1 MEGSRDALKDISFD
15 GCPSGYRDFRRKT
28 LLAIAGLEDKHAHL
42 AGPRLLTRLSG
53 EAWRATEHLSIS
65 QLRSPEGFLTVI
77 KALDEHYKFLPETE
91 LHESIDE
98 FLFALKRRNGEGAT
112 AFASRF
118 RTQLSRVENLI
129 CQERE
134 LTRAKRRRT
143 TEPTKPPV
151 DEQQESEMEETD
163 RSEAESQAR
172 AAPGSVHSAPAAAGT
187 VPAPAGDAPPT
198 GGVPTS
204 SAAGAHA
211 AEAERAETVSARSQ
225 ASKASTGRRG
235 KQDSRGTY
243 EQDWAASQLRMKQ
256 MLGTLELGHLKPKP
270 IFPQSVLGHLFMR
283 KYGLSRE
290 QRAQVVRSTNGSSRF
305 VDIER
310 ILRASD
316 FEESSKHSDRRPAKP
331 PRRDAYAVQ
340 DQVYAAELSDS
351 SSVGLMDTDDSA
363 GSDHALAVEPEQT
376 SDEDVQ
382 HEIEEIYEIQRK
394 AKDKFKKS
402 YRNYKDAK
410 KRVRELKRGRQ
421 PYYPVVALNQPA
433 DASTASSSQPAQVP
447 LQKSTF
453 KYDKKPQNK
462 NVSKGKKEGSRPFKR
477 EDAHVAEATMLT
489 SFNYMIEE
497 VATCSSSPQAEVPM
511 SPEEVLLASV
521 PEGHAILDT
530 GCTTSVV
537 GSETA
542 YRLAP
547 FLGSQDLPPPEE
559 CELPPVE
566 LKGFKGEKVQTTKG
580 LRWNV
585 KLGDRWGTVTTYV
598 IPGQTPF
605 LISRRVL
612 EGMQACLDLGRK
624 TITSVPHNMHGV
636 PLKQASN
643 GHFVLPLF
651 DESKRRDVVPTQ
663 PNVNE
668 PNDDDS
674 DESVLEVS
682 PPMPPPEHQ
691 PKDHGSTKVQFLE
704 SAAAKSPQKGKM
716 GTKQNSKHDNGP
728 PSTVDRRRAFQHIA
742 KNTKHGVVEIS
753 NFQSELNMLFGSVS
767 GEITHAH
774 VAYRPKLERV
784 PAEASQHEMFQSKV
798 TLSKDGHFSV
808 EPWSI
813 RPAGSFRSQVDPVS
827 IALFVHRPVNHH
839 DMEPKHDSNVAVG
852 HRCYC
857 CCEDIPE
864 SEMSTYENNG
874 ELEMLYEQTDWTHV
888 KTDPIPSD
896 VREKLLDAISSLRK
910 TQTQLVLARILE
922 EPDQVR
928 AELQE
933 WLGPQGRHLEKGVQ
947 FLEVFTGKAP
957 LAARVEQ
964 KLGIP
969 SIKIGYQYG
978 HDLDNLA
985 DRRKLM
991 TLIAFL
997 RPRHIW
1003 FSFPCTCWGPWSRFN
1018 LAKGGSCAEKILV
1031 QRAKARRHLHAVTEA
1046 WSIQVVLGGHCH
1058 AENPL
1063 TSEAWNELNLGE
1075 VYDVRTD
1082 QCALGLRCPKTRN
1095 PVLKPTRIVT
1105 TQQEMAEIMQT
1116 HRCDGRHQHAHLAG
1130 TYKGINLSKIAE
1142 TYPTKFCN
1150 IVSTAIAQDVEHVQ
1164 LPSASATDHFA
1175 VAEVLASS
1183 DMPVEAP
1190 ESGPS
1195 DDKPVDSEEETAA
1208 RARQIVT
1215 KLHINTGH
1223 ATPEQ
1228 MMRLANRCRSSES
1241 IKRAIRQFEC
1251 SVCKELKLP
1260 TLRRNAAMPHAEQPN
1275 HVVGVDY
1282 VQVELTRDEENAD
1295 PRRQRGAGME
1305 ETKFNVLTCVDL
1317 GTDFA
1322 TQIIAPTTGK
1332 NILSNAFHKAWARP
1346 YGAPKVVYMDPQ
1358 QVNLS
1363 KDFQDYLSHHG
1374 IQLLH
1379 CAADSHW
1386 QLGRLEIANRVLRDM
1401 ARRAWRT
1408 TTRPAEEVIE
1418 TCASVRNQF
1427 LRKSGFSPAK
1437 WFLGQD
1443 PKHAGWL
1450 VDVDAQHDA
1459 AVQSQILAD
1468 PNFQAKM
1475 SLREEAARAF
1485 HEAHAKDVWRR
1496 AIAARNR
1503 PLRGPYQSG
1512 QLVYIFRRKG
1522 KGQLTTRNGYWC
1534 GPGRVIGTESST
1546 GHFVPRVIWVAWN
1559 GYLYK
1564 CSPEGLRPVPE
1575 DEAEFRKLARQLA
1588 EGRLHPDVEATEQT
1602 LADRSGQFYD
1612 LTEERPRDDD
1622 YELKDDVDDEPMSDD
1637 DLGDDDDDDRPPK
1650 PKSRKRPTLDDPE
1663 GLPAPRAVRMRFYR
1677 SPEYWGKR
1685 ARGAPPLGPIQ
1696 EGVKPDIIKELPTS
1710 SIEPPSH
1717 RRRVENAEVPT
1728 IPEEEAYEP
1737 TTPANSPRQEDIEIP
1752 DVDDVSMNVGP
1763 PTELSQEVPP
1773 PVSDAAETP
1782 NAAEG
1787 AAPAVPHEVP
1797 VPDDDTGL
1805 LVDSSQSEV
1814 RNEHVLEISLDVLA
1828 TDVVDNP
1835 LFLWGIL
1842 DECLVA
1848 APSQAKQRRV
1858 EVNFKKLNPQDKKLF
1873 EGAMHKEWNSWVENK
1888 VTSICSSRG
1897 IPPERIIKA
1906 RWVLVWKKSSDP
1918 DDRSRTPKARL
1929 VLVGWQDPELGK
1941 IATDSPTLRKE
1952 SKGLVLS
1959 ICASKHWKLWG
1970 ADIKTAFL
1978 SGDPTS
1984 RDIYFKPPADIRQW
1998 MQLDDSSL
2006 MKLEKAAYGLAE
2018 APRAW
2023 FLRLTREMKAAG
2035 LSQSSL
2041 DPCLFCLRCQKTGEL
2056 LGVCGI
2062 HVDDLLGGGS
2072 PAMDKVL
2079 EKLKAKL
2086 PFGDYRTYTIRYTG
2100 VEIRQDPTNF
2110 SIEVGQETY
2119 IDSLQPVETK
2129 PLGTASTPL
2138 KNASIL
2144 RQCAGQLAWVANST
2158 RPDQAFLSSY
2168 LQGMQDKGCVS
2179 HVQLFNKAIREM
2191 KERRICLRYP
2201 SEVPIDSWRIMA
2213 VADAGWGTRGNGESQ
2228 GGYVL
2233 CLCNSPMLEQKP
2245 ATCWI
2250 VDWSSKKLR
2259 RAVRSS
2265 VAAETLAGQNG
2276 LDAIE
2281 MFQALIEETLRGIT
2295 PKQFRQQKPQHPA
2308 GLVVDSK
2315 GFYDAVTRSC
2325 CSQSISLERRLQI
2338 DYAIAKE
2345 TMSNQNILIFW
2356 INNLRMIADV
2366 LTKLKGD
2373 SKPLYDLLESWKYH
2387 IKPCVESGRKEKARG
2402 SQNETPVHH

>member
-204 SAAGAHA
+204 SAAGAQA

-382 HEIEEIYEIQRK
+382 HEIEEIYELQRK

-462 NVSKGKKEGSRPFKR
+462 NVSKGKKEGSRPYKR

-537 GSETA
+537 GSEAA

-716 GTKQNSKHDNGP
+716 GTEQNSKHDNGP

-774 VAYRPKLERV
+774 VAYRPKLERL

-874 ELEMLYEQTDWTHV
+874 ELEMLYERTDWTHV

-957 LAARVEQ
+957 LAAKVEQ

-969 SIKIGYQYG
+969 
-978 HDLDNLA
+978 
-985 DRRKLM
+985 
-991 TLIAFL
+991 
-997 RPRHIW
+997 
-1003 FSFPCTCWGPWSRFN
+1003 
-1018 LAKGGSCAEKILV
+1018 
-1031 QRAKARRHLHAVTEA
+1031 
-1046 WSIQVVLGGHCH
+1046 
-1058 AENPL
+1058 
-1063 TSEAWNELNLGE
+1063 
-1075 VYDVRTD
+1075 
-1082 QCALGLRCPKTRN
+1082 
-1095 PVLKPTRIVT
+1095 RI
-1105 TQQEMAEIMQT
+1105 
-1116 HRCDGRHQHAHLAG
+1116 R
-1130 TYKGINLSKIAE
+1130 
-1142 TYPTKFCN
+1142 
-1150 IVSTAIAQDVEHVQ
+1150 
-1164 LPSASATDHFA
+1164 
-1175 VAEVLASS
+1175 
-1183 DMPVEAP
+1183 
-1190 ESGPS
+1190 
-1195 DDKPVDSEEETAA
+1195 
-1208 RARQIVT
+1208 
-1215 KLHINTGH
+1215 
-1223 ATPEQ
+1223 
-1228 MMRLANRCRSSES
+1228 
-1241 IKRAIRQFEC
+1241 
-1251 SVCKELKLP
+1251 
-1260 TLRRNAAMPHAEQPN
+1260 
-1275 HVVGVDY
+1275 
-1282 VQVELTRDEENAD
+1282 
-1295 PRRQRGAGME
+1295 
-1305 ETKFNVLTCVDL
+1305 
-1317 GTDFA
+1317 
-1322 TQIIAPTTGK
+1322 
-1332 NILSNAFHKAWARP
+1332 
-1346 YGAPKVVYMDPQ
+1346 
-1358 QVNLS
+1358 
-1363 KDFQDYLSHHG
+1363 
-1374 IQLLH
+1374 
-1379 CAADSHW
+1379 
-1386 QLGRLEIANRVLRDM
+1386 
-1401 ARRAWRT
+1401 
-1408 TTRPAEEVIE
+1408 
-1418 TCASVRNQF
+1418 
-1427 LRKSGFSPAK
+1427 
-1437 WFLGQD
+1437 
-1443 PKHAGWL
+1443 
-1450 VDVDAQHDA
+1450 
-1459 AVQSQILAD
+1459 
-1468 PNFQAKM
+1468 
-1475 SLREEAARAF
+1475 
-1485 HEAHAKDVWRR
+1485 
-1496 AIAARNR
+1496 
-1503 PLRGPYQSG
+1503 
-1512 QLVYIFRRKG
+1512 
-1522 KGQLTTRNGYWC
+1522 
-1534 GPGRVIGTESST
+1534 
-1546 GHFVPRVIWVAWN
+1546 
-1559 GYLYK
+1559 
-1564 CSPEGLRPVPE
+1564 
-1575 DEAEFRKLARQLA
+1575 
-1588 EGRLHPDVEATEQT
+1588 
-1602 LADRSGQFYD
+1602 
-1612 LTEERPRDDD
+1612 
-1622 YELKDDVDDEPMSDD
+1622 
-1637 DLGDDDDDDRPPK
+1637 
-1650 PKSRKRPTLDDPE
+1650 
-1663 GLPAPRAVRMRFYR
+1663 
-1677 SPEYWGKR
+1677 
-1685 ARGAPPLGPIQ
+1685 
-1696 EGVKPDIIKELPTS
+1696 
-1710 SIEPPSH
+1710 
-1717 RRRVENAEVPT
+1717 
-1728 IPEEEAYEP
+1728 
-1737 TTPANSPRQEDIEIP
+1737 
-1752 DVDDVSMNVGP
+1752 
-1763 PTELSQEVPP
+1763 
-1773 PVSDAAETP
+1773 
-1782 NAAEG
+1782 
-1787 AAPAVPHEVP
+1787 
-1797 VPDDDTGL
+1797 
-1805 LVDSSQSEV
+1805 
-1814 RNEHVLEISLDVLA
+1814 
-1828 TDVVDNP
+1828 
-1835 LFLWGIL
+1835 
-1842 DECLVA
+1842 
-1848 APSQAKQRRV
+1848 
-1858 EVNFKKLNPQDKKLF
+1858 
-1873 EGAMHKEWNSWVENK
+1873 
-1888 VTSICSSRG
+1888 
-1897 IPPERIIKA
+1897 
-1906 RWVLVWKKSSDP
+1906 
-1918 DDRSRTPKARL
+1918 
-1929 VLVGWQDPELGK
+1929 
-1941 IATDSPTLRKE
+1941 
-1952 SKGLVLS
+1952 
-1959 ICASKHWKLWG
+1959 
-1970 ADIKTAFL
+1970 
-1978 SGDPTS
+1978 
-1984 RDIYFKPPADIRQW
+1984 
-1998 MQLDDSSL
+1998 
-2006 MKLEKAAYGLAE
+2006 
-2018 APRAW
+2018 
-2023 FLRLTREMKAAG
+2023 
-2035 LSQSSL
+2035 
-2041 DPCLFCLRCQKTGEL
+2041 
-2056 LGVCGI
+2056 
-2062 HVDDLLGGGS
+2062 
-2072 PAMDKVL
+2072 
-2079 EKLKAKL
+2079 
-2086 PFGDYRTYTIRYTG
+2086 
-2100 VEIRQDPTNF
+2100 
-2110 SIEVGQETY
+2110 
-2119 IDSLQPVETK
+2119 
-2129 PLGTASTPL
+2129 
-2138 KNASIL
+2138 
-2144 RQCAGQLAWVANST
+2144 
-2158 RPDQAFLSSY
+2158 
-2168 LQGMQDKGCVS
+2168 
-2179 HVQLFNKAIREM
+2179 
-2191 KERRICLRYP
+2191 
-2201 SEVPIDSWRIMA
+2201 
-2213 VADAGWGTRGNGESQ
+2213 
-2228 GGYVL
+2228 
-2233 CLCNSPMLEQKP
+2233 
-2245 ATCWI
+2245 
-2250 VDWSSKKLR
+2250 
-2259 RAVRSS
+2259 
-2265 VAAETLAGQNG
+2265 
-2276 LDAIE
+2276 
-2281 MFQALIEETLRGIT
+2281 
-2295 PKQFRQQKPQHPA
+2295 
-2308 GLVVDSK
+2308 
-2315 GFYDAVTRSC
+2315 
-2325 CSQSISLERRLQI
+2325 
-2338 DYAIAKE
+2338 
-2345 TMSNQNILIFW
+2345 
-2356 INNLRMIADV
+2356 
-2366 LTKLKGD
+2366 
-2373 SKPLYDLLESWKYH
+2373 
-2387 IKPCVESGRKEKARG
+2387 
-2402 SQNETPVHH
+2402 